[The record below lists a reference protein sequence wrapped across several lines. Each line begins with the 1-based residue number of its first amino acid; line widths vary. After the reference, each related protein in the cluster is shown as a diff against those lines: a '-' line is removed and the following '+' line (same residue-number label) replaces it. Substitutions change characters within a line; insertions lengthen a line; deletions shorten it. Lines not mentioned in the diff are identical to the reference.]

1 MGFRTA
7 FLSLCLFVNVKADTI
22 IGASPYA
29 VKTLA
34 GASEDGS
41 AVYIQSINIATAI
54 LPSPEWYI
62 SAWVQIGPG
71 TADSAR
77 LLQFK
82 GFSGAVPVECFVT
95 WTSTA
100 PPTFTFGATDH
111 PVSGY
116 TTFRQ
121 ENTWFYL
128 VMASQRGT
136 SYGVITFRDVA
147 KVQYSVNWVE
157 TVLAKRESTLM
168 APANANPFNVSSM

>member
-7 FLSLCLFVNVKADTI
+7 FLSLCLFVSAQAQMIYGV
-22 IGASPYA
+22 SPWTA
-29 VKTLA
+29 KTLA

-41 AVYIQSINIATAI
+41 AAVIPSMNDPTAS
-54 LPSPEWYI
+54 LPSNTWFAT
-62 SAWVQIGPG
+62 AWVQIAPD

-95 WTSTA
+95 WTSTT

-116 TTFRQ
+116 ATSRQ
-121 ENTWFYL
+121 ENKWFHL
-128 VMASQRGT
+128 TMASQRNQLR
-136 SYGVITFRDVA
+136 SHYF
-147 KVQYSVNWVE
+147 
-157 TVLAKRESTLM
+157 
-168 APANANPFNVSSM
+168 